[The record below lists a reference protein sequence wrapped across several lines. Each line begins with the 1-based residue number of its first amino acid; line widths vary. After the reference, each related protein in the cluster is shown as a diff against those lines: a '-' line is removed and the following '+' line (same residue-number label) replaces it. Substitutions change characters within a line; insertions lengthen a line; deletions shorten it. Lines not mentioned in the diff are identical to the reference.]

1 MLSID
6 TNDKYHPVLHQDYSF
21 LLLGTAESTDLVYT
35 VAQKRIDESDE
46 EDQKVI
52 VINNGTGVQ
61 VIVLSENSD
70 NQAKHTIY

>member
-1 MLSID
+1 M
-6 TNDKYHPVLHQDYSF
+6 
-21 LLLGTAESTDLVYT
+21 VYT